1 MCLAMDF
8 KLYAYFHAVSVQ
20 ATTTIEVAADRPPMK
35 TSADSQPRRWTKAA
49 SCST

>member
-1 MCLAMDF
+1 LPIIADRAM
-8 KLYAYFHAVSVQ
+8 Q

-35 TSADSQPRRWTKAA
+35 TSADSQPSPWLSG

>member
-1 MCLAMDF
+1 LPIIADSAM
-8 KLYAYFHAVSVQ
+8 Q

-35 TSADSQPRRWTKAA
+35 TSAESQFAPCCNG